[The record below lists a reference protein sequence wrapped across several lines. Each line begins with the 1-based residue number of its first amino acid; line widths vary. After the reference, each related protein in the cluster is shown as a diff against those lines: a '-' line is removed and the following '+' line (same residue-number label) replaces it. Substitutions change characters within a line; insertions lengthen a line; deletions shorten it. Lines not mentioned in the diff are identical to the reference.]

1 MDKGSRIRLSKLAV
15 KLISVGG
22 VVVLIVAAIFIWW
35 YMAVSHKSS
44 DDRRDTAAA
53 LPVAATVCQ
62 DDIIQ
67 QAAPLIAAHGML
79 ALSSLV
85 EVIEKRENYK
95 NDANCNY
102 ILVSFYTN
110 TGDTTK
116 AQRALDDMLRARNAG
131 SVMSLQFD
139 PAVPPV
145 ETLQSAIDVQ
155 KKLQEQAETERQRSA
170 ELYNRMDQAQ

>member
-1 MDKGSRIRLSKLAV
+1 MDKRSGIRLSKLAV
-15 KLISVGG
+15 KLISIGG
-22 VVVLIVAAIFIWW
+22 VVVLVVAAIFIWW
-35 YMAVSHKSS
+35 YMTTSHTSS
-44 DDRRDTAAA
+44 DEQRGTVAT
-53 LPVAATVCQ
+53 LPAAATVCQ

-67 QAAPLIAAHGML
+67 QAAPMITAHRML
-79 ALSSLV
+79 ELRSLV

-95 NDANCNY
+95 NDANCSY
-102 ILVSFYTN
+102 ILVSFYTS
-110 TGDTTK
+110 TGNITK

-139 PAVPPV
+139 PAVPPA